1 MKIVWITTLSIK
13 VSLAQFLNINV
24 LSFQPRLAFH
34 KKNAL
39 ISLQIL
45 SEDQCQDFL
54 VARVNSQTFKISE
67 KYLKGKFPPFPVGQK
82 K

>member
-1 MKIVWITTLSIK
+1 MFCHLSLDLLFMKKCIEKYL
-13 VSLAQFLNINV
+13 FL
-24 LSFQPRLAFH
+24 
-34 KKNAL
+34 KCKAL
-39 ISLQIL
+39 VSLQIL